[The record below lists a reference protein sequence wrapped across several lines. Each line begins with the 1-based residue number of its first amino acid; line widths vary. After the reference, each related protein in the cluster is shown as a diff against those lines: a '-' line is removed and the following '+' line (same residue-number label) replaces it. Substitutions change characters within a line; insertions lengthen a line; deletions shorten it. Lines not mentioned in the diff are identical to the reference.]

1 MKVVDITLF
10 WNEAPF
16 SLVAI
21 FRAMAMDLVGSSK
34 KLLFGYNIT
43 RHHVPKTV
51 IVGFHLITSTA
62 VPFGTWVQA

>member
-1 MKVVDITLF
+1 MKVVDITVF
-10 WNEAPF
+10 WNGAPC

-21 FRAMAMDLVGSSK
+21 FWTLVMDLVGSSK

-51 IVGFHLITSTA
+51 IVDFYFITSTA